1 MRPLF
6 LCYVRRRDL
15 KMVHSPLGM
24 LLSVIFFVTV
34 FAATVAQIPET
45 TVATVGYNAYS
56 IVPGPT
62 EHPGGIIT
70 NDKLIFYK
78 SKSPYR
84 LRNDIIV
91 ERNAELIIEPGVEI
105 KVEPQ
110 IGITVRGVIT
120 AVVSDSKRRRK
131 L

>member
-1 MRPLF
+1 
-6 LCYVRRRDL
+6 
-15 KMVHSPLGM
+15 MVKAPSGM
-24 LLSVIFFVTV
+24 LYVIFLITV
-34 FAATVAQIPET
+34 FDTVVTQIQDT
-45 TVATVGYNAYS
+45 TIPAVGYNAYS
-56 IVPGPT
+56 IVPEPT

-70 NDKLIFYK
+70 SDRLIFYK

-110 IGITVRGVIT
+110 VGITVRGVLT
-120 AVVSDSKRRRK
+120 AVVSV
-131 L
+131 